1 MQAFTRLEGIAAP
14 LDEANVDTNQLCPT
28 RFNKVP
34 RGPKYA
40 EILFYDQRMDT
51 DGKPTGFLLNRPP
64 YDRAQLLVGD
74 SNFGCGSSRETA
86 VYALYEFGI
95 RCVIAPSFGD
105 IFDANCA
112 KNGLLT
118 VTLPEATCAALRA
131 MLHQAPGMT
140 FAVDLEAQTV
150 TDGAGGVHR
159 FEISPIR
166 KRCLL
171 NGYDDIARTQE
182 YTPAIAAFE
191 ATHRNA
197 HPWMFRS

>member
-1 MQAFTRLEGIAAP
+1 MQPFTTLAGVAAP
-14 LDEANVDTNQLCPT
+14 IDEANVDTNQLCPT

-40 EILFYDQRMDT
+40 EILFYDQRNDT
-51 DGKPTGFLLNRPP
+51 DGKRTDFLLNRPP
-64 YDRAQLLVGD
+64 YDQSQLIVGD

-118 VTLPEATCAALRA
+118 VTLPIATCAALRA
-131 MLHQAPGMT
+131 MLHASPGMT
-140 FAVDLEAQTV
+140 FAIDLEAQTV
-150 TDGAGGVHR
+150 TDGQGGVHR
-159 FEISPIR
+159 FDISPIR

-171 NGYDDIARTQE
+171 NGYDDISRTQE
-182 YTPAIAAFE
+182 YRPAIEAFE
-191 ATHRNA
+191 ARHRTT
-197 HPWMFRS
+197 HPWMFR

>member
-1 MQAFTRLEGIAAP
+1 MQPFTTLTGIAAP
-14 LDEANVDTNQLCPT
+14 IDEANVDTNQLCPT

-40 EILFYDQRMDT
+40 EILFYDQRNDT
-51 DGKPTGFLLNRPP
+51 DGNRTDFLLNHAP

-118 VTLPEATCAALRA
+118 IALPEATCAALRA
-131 MLHQAPGMT
+131 QLHAAPGT
-140 FAVDLEAQTV
+140 QFAVDLEAQTL
-150 TDGAGGVHR
+150 TDGDRSVHR
-159 FEISPIR
+159 FDITSIR

-171 NGYDDIARTQE
+171 NGFDDISRTQQYSE
-182 YTPAIAAFE
+182 AILAFE
-191 ATHRNA
+191 QRHRAT
-197 HPWMFRS
+197 HPWMFG

>member
-1 MQAFTRLEGIAAP
+1 MQPFTTLEGVAAP
-14 LDEANVDTNQLCPT
+14 IDEANVDTNQLCPT

-40 EILFYDQRMDT
+40 GILFYDQRNDT
-51 DGKPTGFLLNRPP
+51 DGRRTDFLLNRAP
-64 YDRAQLLVGD
+64 YDKAQLIVGD

-95 RCVIAPSFGD
+95 RCVIAPTFGD

-118 VTLPEATCAALRA
+118 VALPIETCAALRA
-131 MLHQAPGMT
+131 KLHAKPGMNLLI
-140 FAVDLEAQTV
+140 DLEAQTV
-150 TDGAGGVHR
+150 TDDEGGVHR
-159 FEISPIR
+159 FDISPIR

-171 NGYDDIARTQE
+171 NGYDDISRTQE
-182 YTPAIAAFE
+182 YRPAIKAFE
-191 ATHRNA
+191 ARHRTA
-197 HPWMFRS
+197 HPWMFR

>member
-1 MQAFTRLEGIAAP
+1 MQAFTTLHGVAAP
-14 LDEANVDTNQLCPT
+14 IDEANVDTNQLCPT

-40 EILFYDQRMDT
+40 EILFYDQRIDT
-51 DGKPTGFLLNRPP
+51 DGKPTDFLLNTPP
-64 YDRAQLLVGD
+64 WNRAQMIVGD

-95 RCVIAPSFGD
+95 RCVVAPSFGD

-118 VTLPEATCAALRA
+118 IALPIETCAGLRA
-131 MLHQAPGMT
+131 MLHEAPGME
-140 FAVDLEAQTV
+140 FSVDLEAQTL
-150 TDGAGGVHR
+150 TDGRGGVHR
-159 FEISPIR
+159 FDISAIR

-171 NGYDDIARTQE
+171 NGYDDISRTQE
-182 YTPAIAAFE
+182 YRPAIEAFE
-191 ATHRNA
+191 AGHRA
-197 HPWMFRS
+197 SHPWMFRN

>member
-1 MQAFTRLEGIAAP
+1 MQPFTTLEGVAAP
-14 LDEANVDTNQLCPT
+14 IDEANVDTNQLCPT

-40 EILFYDQRMDT
+40 EILFYDQRNDT
-51 DGKPTGFLLNRPP
+51 NGGRTDFLLNRPP
-64 YDRAQLLVGD
+64 YDRSQLIVGD

-118 VTLPEATCAALRA
+118 VALPIATCASLRT
-131 MLHQAPGMT
+131 MLHASPGMT
-140 FAVDLEAQTV
+140 FAIDLEAQTV
-150 TDGAGGVHR
+150 TDGQGGVHR
-159 FEISPIR
+159 FDISPIR

-171 NGYDDIARTQE
+171 NGYDDISRTQE
-182 YTPAIAAFE
+182 YRPAIEAFE
-191 ATHRNA
+191 ARHRA
-197 HPWMFRS
+197 SHPWMFR